1 MDSSKKGW
9 MSRIGIVVIAAVMV
23 EIISVVQYERIR
35 GIMKEEME
43 MRGRLAVN
51 ARAQTIEH
59 ALDIAETTMREN
71 LRDVRSS
78 MAHPDSVFPAMVRLI
93 NDNPLV
99 IGGCLVLSPNYYPSK
114 GRLFEPYASKQKDGT
129 ITVSQIAGPD
139 HDYTQNAEYIW
150 VMEHKTPS
158 WTDPYTF
165 GPDSLDF
172 ATYSYPITDSKGDI
186 IAICGVDID
195 LSWLGDTLN
204 ARQPSPSA
212 FAIML
217 TQEGEFVTGPSESRI
232 PPSRVEQA
240 VSFVN
245 GKLPESAKI
254 DFGVSKTTLRKDPHW
269 QVVEVYRPEEAFA
282 RMRKMRAQQAWLIL
296 IGLLIMYF
304 MIARFARNEKKLRQ
318 ASEEQARMGGELA
331 VASRIQQEMLPKV
344 FPSYVYGTLEPA
356 REVGGDLF
364 DFFVRDGKLFFCIG
378 DVSGKGV
385 PAAMLMS
392 MIRSLF
398 RLLSQKQESPSNIL
412 STLNNELCRG
422 NDTNMFITF
431 FMGCLDLYSGVLRF
445 GNAGHD
451 KPFLVSEDI
460 TLLPAQSHLPLG
472 VFPNTAYEDQTLVLA
487 PGTTLFLYTDGL
499 TEAKDVERKPFGR
512 SGVIK
517 VLKAFMEGKDPSLE
531 NLVSSMSK
539 AAHRFAGEAPQS
551 DDLTM
556 LAVRFAPENVLHEEI
571 VLQNNVEEVTRLS
584 AFVKGFLGKLEMDRK
599 IAAGLRLAVEET
611 AVNVI
616 NYAYPEGETGTLT
629 ILADTNHQ
637 EVRFTLIDNGTPFD
651 PTTVLEADTT
661 LDAQNRPIGGLGV
674 LLTRRLTDS
683 ISYTRQEGQNVLT
696 LTKSIL

>member
-1 MDSSKKGW
+1 M
-9 MSRIGIVVIAAVMV
+9 
-23 EIISVVQYERIR
+23 
-35 GIMKEEME
+35 
-43 MRGRLAVN
+43 LAVKLSCILKIGHGGVPGAVVELHVGYDVQGGWQLLLRQMVTYRGLQN
-51 ARAQTIEH
+51 QLEH

-282 RMRKMRAQQAWLIL
+282 RMRKMRANQTWLIL

-304 MIARFARNEKKLRQ
+304 MIDRFARNEKKLRQ

-331 VASRIQQEMLPKV
+331 VASRIQQEMLPKE
-344 FPSYVYGTLEPA
+344 FPPFVYGSIEPA

-398 RLLSQKQESPSNIL
+398 RLLSQKEESPSKIL
-412 STLNNELCRG
+412 SVLNNELCRG

-451 KPFLVSEDI
+451 KPFLLSEDI
-460 TLLPAQSHLPLG
+460 TLLPTKSNLPLG

-499 TEAKDVERKPFGR
+499 TEAKNENREQFTR
-512 SGVIK
+512 NGVIK
-517 VLKAFMEGKDPSLE
+517 VLRIFMADKKPSLE
-531 NLVSSMSK
+531 NLVSSMSQ
-539 AAHRFAGEAPQS
+539 AAHHFAGNAPQS

-556 LAVRFAPENVLHEEI
+556 LVVRFAPENVLHEEL

-584 AFVKGFLGKLEMDRK
+584 AFVKDFLGKLEMDRK
-599 IAAGLRLAVEET
+599 VAAGLRLALEET

-629 ILADTNHQ
+629 ILADTNHK
-637 EVRFTLIDNGTPFD
+637 EVRFTLIDSGIPFD

-683 ISYTRQEGQNVLT
+683 ISYTRVEGQNVLT
-696 LTKSIL
+696 LTKSIS

>member
-99 IGGCLVLSPNYYPSK
+99 IGGCLALSPNYYPSK

-204 ARQPSPSA
+204 TRQSSPSA

-217 TQEGEFVTGPSESRI
+217 TQEGDFVTGPSESRI

-245 GKLPESAKI
+245 GTLPESAKI
-254 DFGVSKTTLRKDPHW
+254 DFDVSKTTLRKDPHW

-282 RMRKMRAQQAWLIL
+282 RMRKMRANQTWLIL

-304 MIARFARNEKKLRQ
+304 MIDRFARNEKKLRQ

-344 FPSYVYGTLEPA
+344 FPSYVHGTLEPA

-364 DFFVRDGKLFFCIG
+364 DFFIRDGKLFFCIG

-398 RLLSQKQESPSNIL
+398 RLLSQKEESPSKIL
-412 STLNNELCRG
+412 SVLNNELCRG

-451 KPFLVSEDI
+451 KPFLLSEDI
-460 TLLPAQSHLPLG
+460 TLLPTKSNLPLG
-472 VFPNTAYEDQTLVLA
+472 VFPNTPYEDQTLVLT

-499 TEAKDVERKPFGR
+499 TEAKNENREQFTR
-512 SGVIK
+512 NGVIK
-517 VLKAFMEGKDPSLE
+517 VLRTFMADKKPSLE
-531 NLVSSMSK
+531 NLVSSMSQ
-539 AAHRFAGEAPQS
+539 AAHHFAGNAPQS

-556 LAVRFAPENVLHEEI
+556 LVVRFAPENVLHEEL

-584 AFVKGFLGKLEMDRK
+584 AFVKDFLGKLEMDRK
-599 IAAGLRLAVEET
+599 VAAGLRLALEET

-637 EVRFTLIDNGTPFD
+637 EVRFTLIDSGIPFD

-683 ISYTRQEGQNVLT
+683 ISYTRVEGQNVLT
-696 LTKSIL
+696 LTKSIS